1 MKKDQ
6 ISFFSAISIVIGS
19 VIGSG
24 VFMKPA
30 RVIDAMGST
39 NGAIIAWVL
48 GGAIALLG
56 ALTLAEI
63 SARIPRVGGIYT
75 YAEEIYGKGFGFTS
89 GWIISVIYA
98 PALNGGIALYLASLT
113 AQFFELA
120 DTVVV
125 PLAVMALIIL
135 TIISCI
141 RTSWGVFLQNTTTL
155 GKFVPLIAITAGGLF
170 LGNHE
175 AFNITVP
182 DPSGLAPAGL
192 GVAMLATFWAYD
204 GWSQVCSLGDEV
216 KEPAKNLPKV
226 FIYGVL
232 IIMLVYVLINIAIV
246 KAVPAAEIVSLNER
260 AASVAA
266 ERLFGVWGGK
276 LVSLGMIVA
285 ILGAVNANILTLPLV
300 TYSMARNK
308 LFPASKL
315 LGKTSKTDTPANSII
330 FQTLLSIF
338 MVLFLNVDSITDIA
352 MFSMYVFNSCI
363 FIGLFKLRRR
373 DQGLKNKEI
382 YRVPLYPFVPLLAI
396 IGSLYVCYSMFA
408 NSPYDAL
415 GAIIVAALGFPIY
428 KVLTKNQ
435 ASL

>member
-1 MKKDQ
+1 
-6 ISFFSAISIVIGS
+6 
-19 VIGSG
+19 
-24 VFMKPA
+24 MKPA
-30 RVIDAMGST
+30 RVIEAMGST
-39 NGAIIAWVL
+39 NGAILAWVL
-48 GGAIALLG
+48 GGVIALLG

-63 SARIPRVGGIYT
+63 SARIPRIGGIYT
-75 YAEEIYGKGFGFTS
+75 YAEEIYGKTFGFTS

-113 AQFFELA
+113 AQFFNLA

-125 PLAVMALIIL
+125 PLAVMSLIIL

-155 GKFVPLIAITAGGLF
+155 GKFIPLIAITAGGFF

-175 AFNITVP
+175 AFNISVP
-182 DPSGLAPAGL
+182 AASGLPPAGL

-216 KEPAKNLPKV
+216 KNPAKNLPRV

-232 IIMLVYVLINIAIV
+232 IIMLVYVLINIAIL
-246 KAVPAAEIVSLNER
+246 KAVPAAEIVTLNER

-266 ERLFGVWGGK
+266 ERLFGTWGGK

-300 TYSMARNK
+300 TYSMAKNK
-308 LFPASKL
+308 LFPASKI

-330 FQTLLSIF
+330 FQTVLSIF
-338 MVLFLNVDSITDIA
+338 MVMFLNVDRITDIA
-352 MFSMYVFNSCI
+352 MFSMYVFNSLI
-363 FIGLFKLRRR
+363 FIGLFKLRRH
-373 DQGLKNKEI
+373 DKSSEATND
-382 YRVPLYPFVPLLAI
+382 YRVPLYPVVPILAI
-396 IGSLYVCYSMFA
+396 IGSLYVCYSMFV
-408 NSPYDAL
+408 NRPYDAV
-415 GAIIVAALGFPIY
+415 GAIIVAVLSIPIY
-428 KVLTKNQ
+428 KFITK
-435 ASL
+435 